1 MTEKGQRIEKVMTY
15 LKLNK
20 NSFSKEIGMSSN
32 VTIGRILNEDR
43 NPHPSTLQKIVDRFP
58 QIDYEW
64 LLTGEGSMLKDLPG
78 STNSENTNQKSDDMI
93 HDNFFQALKR
103 RDKQIDEML
112 AQQSRLIGVIE
123 RLHGITDA
131 GARIS
136 PPLQNQGQDCL
147 K

>member
-1 MTEKGQRIEKVMTY
+1 MTINEKISKIREVICNGDNSEFAARLGVSTQYASNICKNGKNVGEKQ
-15 LKLNK
+15 KQH
-20 NSFSKEIGMSSN
+20 
-32 VTIGRILNEDR
+32 ILD
-43 NPHPSTLQKIVDRFP
+43 VFP
-58 QIDYEW
+58 DISRSW
-64 LLTGEGSMLKDLPG
+64 LLADEGSMLKDLPG
-78 STNSENTNQKSDDMI
+78 CTNSENTNQKSDDMI